1 MSYAEKIL
9 IDLENNDL
17 TLEEAVENY
26 TEALARIKLAK
37 KILED
42 TQNKVEIIER
52 RDLDGVS
59 TKKLRQS
66 NDGRTTLE
74 PEAEEKALKLLIDEN
89 IKTVSNLH
97 ENSMT
102 YSKDCSFS
110 RKVLKQFGK
119 LLNTGYKEEK
129 G

>member
-1 MSYAEKIL
+1 MSGSTKLVKNKNKKKVSRDVSFEEHVSYAEKIL

-42 TQNKVEIIER
+42 AQNKVEIVER

-59 TKKLRQS
+59 TKK
-66 NDGRTTLE
+66 T
-74 PEAEEKALKLLIDEN
+74 
-89 IKTVSNLH
+89 KT
-97 ENSMT
+97 
-102 YSKDCSFS
+102 K
-110 RKVLKQFGK
+110 
-119 LLNTGYKEEK
+119 
-129 G
+129 

>member
-1 MSYAEKIL
+1 LSGSTKLVKNKNKKKVSRNISFEEHVSYAEKIL

-59 TKKLRQS
+59 TKK
-66 NDGRTTLE
+66 T
-74 PEAEEKALKLLIDEN
+74 
-89 IKTVSNLH
+89 KT
-97 ENSMT
+97 
-102 YSKDCSFS
+102 K
-110 RKVLKQFGK
+110 
-119 LLNTGYKEEK
+119 
-129 G
+129 

>member
-1 MSYAEKIL
+1 MSGSTKLVKNKNKKKVSRDISFEEHVSYAEKIL

-59 TKKLRQS
+59 TKK
-66 NDGRTTLE
+66 T
-74 PEAEEKALKLLIDEN
+74 
-89 IKTVSNLH
+89 KT
-97 ENSMT
+97 
-102 YSKDCSFS
+102 K
-110 RKVLKQFGK
+110 
-119 LLNTGYKEEK
+119 
-129 G
+129 